1 MELNAQHLSKAYQL
15 GAQHVQVL
23 RDVSL
28 HLKSGDA
35 LGIVGASGSGKST
48 LLHILGGIDEAD
60 SGQLLLEGKNWR
72 EFSEREKAKLRNQ
85 YFGFVF
91 QFFHLLPELS
101 SLENVMLPAI
111 LGGSSQQLASRKA
124 AQLLE
129 EVGLQERAK
138 HRPHQLS
145 GGEKQRVAIAR
156 ALINQPQLLLAD
168 EPTGNLDAETGEK
181 VWRLLRN
188 LSREHGAALIVVSH
202 NRELIAELPQVW
214 ELKNG
219 MLGSLVA

>member
-1 MELNAQHLSKAYQL
+1 MELSAQHLKKNYQL
-15 GAQHVQVL
+15 GTQHVQVL

-28 HLKSGDA
+28 QLKSGDVV
-35 LGIVGASGSGKST
+35 GIVGASGSGKST
-48 LLHILGGIDEAD
+48 LLHLLGGIDEAD
-60 SGQLLLEGKNWR
+60 SGELLIDGKHWSAL
-72 EFSEREKAKLRNQ
+72 SEHEKAKWRNQ

-101 SLENVMLPAI
+101 ALENVMLPAI
-111 LGGSSQQLASRKA
+111 LGGASQQHA
-124 AQLLE
+124 AEQAMQLLH
-129 EVGLQERAK
+129 EVGLQDRAK

-145 GGEKQRVAIAR
+145 GGEKQRVAIGR
-156 ALINQPQLLLAD
+156 ALINRPQLLLAD

-188 LSREHGAALIVVSH
+188 LSQQHGAALVVVSH

-219 MLGSLVA
+219 MLCSFVA

>member
-1 MELNAQHLSKAYQL
+1 MELSAQHLRKNYQL
-15 GAQHVQVL
+15 GTQQVQVL

-28 HLKSGDA
+28 QLKSGDVV
-35 LGIVGASGSGKST
+35 GIVGASGSGKST
-48 LLHILGGIDEAD
+48 LLHLLGGIDEVD
-60 SGQLLLEGKNWR
+60 SGELLIDGKCWR
-72 EFSEREKAKLRNQ
+72 TLSEREKAKWRNQ

-111 LGGSSQQLASRKA
+111 LGGA
-124 AQLLE
+124 AQQSAAQQAMQLLH
-129 EVGLQERAK
+129 EVGLQDRAK

-156 ALINQPQLLLAD
+156 ALINRPQLLLAD

-181 VWRLLRN
+181 VWRLLRD
-188 LSREHGAALIVVSH
+188 LSQQHGAALVVVSH
-202 NRELIAELPQVW
+202 NRELIAALPQVW

-219 MLGSLVA
+219 MLCSLGV